1 MYVSIYSVF
10 FSLCI
15 KLWIFFNFKKNML
28 NLYDLLLEYVYG
40 FVYGFVYAIIKIKLK
55 LIEHVKIY
63 VDRYQEMYYKYSIL
77 ISIFV
82 FNL

>member
-1 MYVSIYSVF
+1 
-10 FSLCI
+10 
-15 KLWIFFNFKKNML
+15 ML
-28 NLYDLLLEYVYG
+28 NLYDLLLEYVY
-40 FVYGFVYAIIKIKLK
+40 AIIKRKLK

-63 VDRYQEMYYKYSIL
+63 IDGYQEMYYKYSIL

>member
-1 MYVSIYSVF
+1 
-10 FSLCI
+10 
-15 KLWIFFNFKKNML
+15 ML
-28 NLYDLLLEYVYG
+28 NLYDLLLEY
-40 FVYGFVYAIIKIKLK
+40 VYGFVYAIIKIKLK